1 MPSPPQ
7 SQQHFAGSR
16 FPASSRQRESQFSDS
31 ATAERR
37 AWAATRWQHGRAR
50 QTCPQPAAVVSDQS
64 GFTSEF
70 GCFCPLQ
77 CSLRNGGGAEMA
89 DLTIIA
95 DCLGRAEPRGL
106 MRVLVGRS
114 LATNRRNRIAI
125 LLVHVGRSLATSCWC
140 FLGAPDLRPVSSVC
154 GRRNEA
160 IALRRCLRIAA
171 VEWSGLQ
178 SWRVRPGRGRNSAD
192 TCHER
197 FRGSVGSVKPG
208 LLFCAAIAALPI
220 SFLPR
225 SGHLF
230 FSCLTLAP

>member
-1 MPSPPQ
+1 
-7 SQQHFAGSR
+7 
-16 FPASSRQRESQFSDS
+16 
-31 ATAERR
+31 
-37 AWAATRWQHGRAR
+37 
-50 QTCPQPAAVVSDQS
+50 
-64 GFTSEF
+64 
-70 GCFCPLQ
+70 
-77 CSLRNGGGAEMA
+77 MA

-220 SFLPR
+220 SSAKRPSFLFMPDPR
-225 SGHLF
+225 ALKPLKNLDGWI
-230 FSCLTLAP
+230 APKTSDEDGSSNVRARVAQAPPGMT